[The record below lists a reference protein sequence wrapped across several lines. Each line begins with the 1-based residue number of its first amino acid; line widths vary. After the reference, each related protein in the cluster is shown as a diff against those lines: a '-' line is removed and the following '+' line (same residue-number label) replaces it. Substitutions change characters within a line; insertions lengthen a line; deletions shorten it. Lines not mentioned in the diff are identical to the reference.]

1 MFKKWSSKKDLREAY
16 RAAEQIQMAET
27 VREAD
32 MLTGYAIGIID
43 EKQRRGLI
51 TRQTAESIAEMV
63 EALGEEIRRDI
74 IKERRAAEAEREQDD
89 GVKVLS
95 FPEVETINREN

>member
-1 MFKKWSSKKDLREAY
+1 MFFRKQNSKKDLREAY
-16 RAAEQIQMAET
+16 RAAEMIQTAET

-43 EKQRRGLI
+43 EKQQRGAL

-63 EALGEEIRRDI
+63 EALGEEVRRDI
-74 IKERRAAEAEREQDD
+74 IRERREAKEEQTDLFAAQ
-89 GVKVLS
+89 VLS
-95 FPEVETINREN
+95 FPYMAEL